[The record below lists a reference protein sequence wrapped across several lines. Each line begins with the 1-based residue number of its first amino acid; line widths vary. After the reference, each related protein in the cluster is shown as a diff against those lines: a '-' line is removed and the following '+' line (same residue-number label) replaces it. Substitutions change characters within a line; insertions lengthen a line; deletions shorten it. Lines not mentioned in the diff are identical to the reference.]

1 MVGEEPVCERIDNN
15 LGSGN
20 NRNYFAAFQRIDL
33 FFPTQHLPKLPVGI
47 TRSDFS
53 LLIYL
58 DF

>member
-33 FFPTQHLPKLPVGI
+33 FFPTQHLPKL

>member
-20 NRNYFAAFQRIDL
+20 NRNYFAAFDL
-33 FFPTQHLPKLPVGI
+33 FFPTQHLPKL